1 MIMAASPTFEFKQFK
16 WFVAH
21 EAAGEATFSSLGIPP
36 KRGKAP
42 PAFDV
47 AGPGSTTRT
56 FLHQYDV
63 QSDSEEHKA
72 KYVAVYWHTAA
83 SGEKSTAYV
92 YYC

>member
-1 MIMAASPTFEFKQFK
+1 MIMVTPLAFEFKQFK

-21 EAAGEATFSSLGIPP
+21 EKAGETTFSALGIPP

-47 AGPGSTTRT
+47 LGPGSTACT

-72 KYVAVYWHTAA
+72 KYVAVYWHTSP

>member
-1 MIMAASPTFEFKQFK
+1 MEAPSFDSSLFD
-16 WFVAH
+16 WFTAH
-21 EAAGEATFSSLGIPP
+21 EPAGESTFSSLGISP

-63 QSDSEEHKA
+63 QSDSEERKA
-72 KYVAVYWHTAA
+72 KCVAVYWYSAP
-83 SGEKSTAYV
+83 SGEKTTAYV